1 MNETKQEKVE
11 KSLYFNSMEKEYIW
25 KFPDDFEG
33 EIAKNSNLKFL
44 NDHSVSGEVY
54 TKATPLKKSE
64 CGFLLY
70 A

>member
-1 MNETKQEKVE
+1 
-11 KSLYFNSMEKEYIW
+11 MEKEYIW

-64 CGFLLY
+64 CGFYCMLEKISFGISIL
-70 A
+70 